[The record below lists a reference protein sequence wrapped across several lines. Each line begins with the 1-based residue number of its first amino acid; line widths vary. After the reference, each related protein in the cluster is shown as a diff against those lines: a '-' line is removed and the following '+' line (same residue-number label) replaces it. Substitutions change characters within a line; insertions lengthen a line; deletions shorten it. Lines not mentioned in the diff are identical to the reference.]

1 MKTLFL
7 HIGTPKTATTS
18 LQHFF
23 KDNHEILGKNNVF
36 SRLIRTPMN
45 LKNRSCGYSLF
56 VKSDFAKAIE
66 ILSRNGI
73 AYIGTAAVD
82 AE

>member
-1 MKTLFL
+1 MHIIKVKIMENNLIMFNSVTL
-7 HIGTPKTATTS
+7 AMRAR
-18 LQHFF
+18 
-23 KDNHEILGKNNVF
+23 DILRKNNVF

-45 LKNRSCGYSLF
+45 LKIRSCGYSLF

-73 AYIGTAAVD
+73 VYIGTAAVD

>member
-1 MKTLFL
+1 MENNLIMFNSITL
-7 HIGTPKTATTS
+7 AMRAR
-18 LQHFF
+18 
-23 KDNHEILGKNNVF
+23 EILGKNNVF
-36 SRLIRTPMN
+36 SRLIRTPLN

-66 ILSRNGI
+66 ILSRNGK
-73 AYIGTAAVD
+73 ANIGTAAVD

>member
-1 MKTLFL
+1 
-7 HIGTPKTATTS
+7 
-18 LQHFF
+18 
-23 KDNHEILGKNNVF
+23 
-36 SRLIRTPMN
+36 MN
-45 LKNRSCGYSLF
+45 LKNRSCGYSLL
-56 VKSDFAKAIE
+56 VKSDFEKAVE

>member
-1 MKTLFL
+1 MHIIKVKIMENNLIMFNSVTL
-7 HIGTPKTATTS
+7 AMRAR
-18 LQHFF
+18 
-23 KDNHEILGKNNVF
+23 EILGKNNVF
-36 SRLIRTPMN
+36 SSLLRTPMN

-82 AE
+82 VE

>member
-1 MKTLFL
+1 MHIIKVKIMENNLIMFNSVTL
-7 HIGTPKTATTS
+7 AMRAR
-18 LQHFF
+18 
-23 KDNHEILGKNNVF
+23 EILGKNNVF
-36 SRLIRTPMN
+36 SRLIRTPMY

-73 AYIGTAAVD
+73 VYIGTAAVD

>member
-1 MKTLFL
+1 MENNLIMFNSVTL
-7 HIGTPKTATTS
+7 AMRAR
-18 LQHFF
+18 
-23 KDNHEILGKNNVF
+23 DILGKNNVF
-36 SRLIRTPMN
+36 SRLIRTPLN

-56 VKSDFAKAIE
+56 VKIDFARAIE

-73 AYIGTAAVD
+73 TYIGTAAVD

>member
-1 MKTLFL
+1 MENNLIMFNSVTL
-7 HIGTPKTATTS
+7 AMRAR
-18 LQHFF
+18 
-23 KDNHEILGKNNVF
+23 DILGKNNVF
-36 SRLIRTPMN
+36 SRLIRTPLN

-56 VKSDFAKAIE
+56 IKSDFSDAID

-73 AYIGTAAVD
+73 VYIGTAAVD

>member
-1 MKTLFL
+1 MHIITVKIMENNLIMFNSVTL
-7 HIGTPKTATTS
+7 AMRAR
-18 LQHFF
+18 
-23 KDNHEILGKNNVF
+23 EILGKNNVF
-36 SRLIRTPMN
+36 SRLIRTPLN

>member
-1 MKTLFL
+1 MENNLIMFNSVTL
-7 HIGTPKTATTS
+7 AMRAR
-18 LQHFF
+18 
-23 KDNHEILGKNNVF
+23 EILGKNNIF

-56 VKSDFAKAIE
+56 VKSDFSKAIDV
-66 ILSRNGI
+66 LSRNGI

>member
-1 MKTLFL
+1 MHIIKVKIMENNLIMFNSVTLA
-7 HIGTPKTATTS
+7 IRAR
-18 LQHFF
+18 
-23 KDNHEILGKNNVF
+23 EILGKNNVF
-36 SRLIRTPMN
+36 SKLIRTPMN